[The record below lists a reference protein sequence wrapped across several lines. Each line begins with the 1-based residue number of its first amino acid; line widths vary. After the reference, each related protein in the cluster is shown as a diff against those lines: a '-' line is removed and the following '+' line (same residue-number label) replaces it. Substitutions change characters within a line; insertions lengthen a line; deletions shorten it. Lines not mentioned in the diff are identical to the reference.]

1 MADILSTVLVKL
13 AQLALEALAAQ
24 LAKTLLTAA
33 FRPTA
38 APAAA

>member
-1 MADILSTVLVKL
+1 MADILTTVLVKL
-13 AQLALEALAAQ
+13 AQLALEALVAQ

-33 FRPTA
+33 LRPTA